1 MAIARKDAR
10 LKTYAAEEEL
20 SDAKNKLVEL
30 QGKFQKSKHGTKA
43 KSVSR
48 QEDK

>member
-1 MAIARKDAR
+1 M
-10 LKTYAAEEEL
+10 KTYAAEEEL

-30 QGKFQKSKHGTKA
+30 QGRFRKGKHGTKA
-43 KSVSR
+43 KSVPS